1 MAKSLKP
8 PANAPTASLKSAAA
22 KKKKTARKAPT
33 ASLKPPQ

>member
-8 PANAPTASLKSAAA
+8 PANAPTASLKSAA